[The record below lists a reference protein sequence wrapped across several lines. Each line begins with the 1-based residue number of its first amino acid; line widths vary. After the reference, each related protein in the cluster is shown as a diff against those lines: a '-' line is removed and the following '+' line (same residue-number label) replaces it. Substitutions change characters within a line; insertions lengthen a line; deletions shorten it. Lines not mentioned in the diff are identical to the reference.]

1 MKRSIVVGL
10 ALSIALASSG
20 AFALNE
26 KTNSPYDFRI
36 KSVVYNPL
44 DVVEL
49 DAVAGVSTHIQMAP
63 DETYVTHVFGESGGW
78 VLTSNENNIFVR
90 PVAELSDTNLTI
102 ISNKRTYYLVLHC
115 ISYAEKKQPDGT
127 VKQEFIKTPWQAKQA
142 TVGLIYKY
150 PFEDMALANRKLEE
164 RRVQE
169 ALNKA
174 DTTGPRNIDY
184 QMSDEPGTEYI
195 RPTWVWDNYR
205 STSFE
210 FPANAELPTI
220 FVVGSDG
227 KESVANVTPMGENS
241 NILVVPQ
248 TAKMWKVRMGDK
260 VVGVVNGNYNPSLG
274 ANPSNTVTPEVKRVL
289 KPAKED
295 N

>member
-1 MKRSIVVGL
+1 MKKSLLAGL
-10 ALSIALASSG
+10 ALAVAVASNS

-49 DAVAGVSTHIQMAP
+49 DAIAGVSTHIQLAP
-63 DETYVTHVFGESGGW
+63 DETYVTHVFGEDGGW
-78 VLTSNENNIFVR
+78 TLSSRENNIFIR
-90 PVAELSDTNLTI
+90 PLAELSDTNLTI
-102 ISNKRTYYLVLHC
+102 VSNKRTYYIVLHN
-115 ISYAEKKQPDGT
+115 ISYRETKQSDGSIKKD
-127 VKQEFIKTPWQAKQA
+127 FIKTPWKERQA

-150 PFEDMALANRKLEE
+150 PFEDMAIANRKLEE

-174 DTTGPRNIDY
+174 GTTGPRNIDY

-195 RPTWVWDNYR
+195 RPTWVWDNFN

-227 KESVANVTPMGENS
+227 KESVVNVSPEGENH

-260 VVGVVNGNYNPSLG
+260 VVGIVNGNYNPSLG
-274 ANPSNTVTPEVKRVL
+274 ANPSNTVSPEVRRVL
-289 KPAKED
+289 KPSKED